1 MESCIGPLKR
11 PSDAAVNVLKD
22 KYGETFG
29 FYADVPEILH
39 RLRDAR
45 VVVAAASRTS
55 APRLYVAYV
64 VCILAYQV

>member
-1 MESCIGPLKR
+1 MCMLTCLPLGPLKR
-11 PSDAAVNVLKD
+11 PTDTTTNLVKD

-29 FYADVPEILH
+29 FYHDVPEILH

-55 APRLYVAYV
+55 APRLYVLCNESV
-64 VCILAYQV
+64 